1 MAKNPSSL
9 PASAQ
14 RSEQVLQSSLRG
26 QRPAAG
32 SLELKE
38 MRKKLGERR
47 SGLMEVSNVEE
58 CDVIMGFCPVVSRAG
73 TDIEVAL
80 KKIQDL
86 SDTKPVALVV
96 LHHTFDPEFMV
107 PDSSVSVNR
116 ENTLT
121 VDCLFHEDK
130 GLLRCPRN
138 QEAVDEV
145 RKWIKLPVKPPK
157 SNESAAPAE
166 LTDEQQADEEFMTK
180 KKPQTLF
187 QRFISWLCCCSSA
200 SSKSHP
206 TAPDPKSV
214 TVIYDPLADEPAARA
229 ELTAAQRADEEFM
242 SKVNK
247 QVPDSSRG
255 VNRENTLAV
264 DCLYHEDK
272 GMLQCQSNREALD
285 KVKACAELRAV
296 DLAARAD
303 LTESNKQLELQE
315 MNTLAC
321 TDREEETESEVE
333 TAGKE
338 LDYSSQPQYTHDE
351 LQKPTWDD
359 LSYLDSECEEAVV

>member
-1 MAKNPSSL
+1 PNRAL
-9 PASAQ
+9 
-14 RSEQVLQSSLRG
+14 
-26 QRPAAG
+26 
-32 SLELKE
+32 

-145 RKWIKLPVKPPK
+145 RNTALRSHIHTN
-157 SNESAAPAE
+157 SDSAAPQK
-166 LTDEQQADEEFMTK
+166 LW
-180 KKPQTLF
+180 P
-187 QRFISWLCCCSSA
+187 
-200 SSKSHP
+200 
-206 TAPDPKSV
+206 
-214 TVIYDPLADEPAARA
+214 
-229 ELTAAQRADEEFM
+229 
-242 SKVNK
+242 
-247 QVPDSSRG
+247 
-255 VNRENTLAV
+255 
-264 DCLYHEDK
+264 
-272 GMLQCQSNREALD
+272 
-285 KVKACAELRAV
+285 
-296 DLAARAD
+296 
-303 LTESNKQLELQE
+303 
-315 MNTLAC
+315 
-321 TDREEETESEVE
+321 
-333 TAGKE
+333 KE
-338 LDYSSQPQYTHDE
+338 LYR
-351 LQKPTWDD
+351 
-359 LSYLDSECEEAVV
+359 SEGLTLTVRV